1 MAEPNCEYTCSTNVH
16 DERAARLSRYPQE
29 IDFTVPHLGVQLAAA
44 HHNSNAPYDNDL
56 AETRSAPSGGH
67 RSLEAGT
74 EHFTL
79 SRSRSGDNL
88 NLETSSRL
96 QTQPLVEYRNDT
108 SANEVDD
115 IDDAMYQR
123 FTLSHVPSWGDTTYQ
138 DTSTTS
144 LHTLVGVPSNG
155 ELNIRRE
162 EAACVEGYAIPAP
175 TIEEYAKNPLTHE
188 IATRIFRLFNPS
200 PFLTRTDEALST
212 HFQENS
218 QAGQSICAFCG
229 SDFTGLDHKQKSIDH
244 IRATHLND
252 RSISTAVKC
261 VDPHPMRLSKPPQLA
276 VNKKNF
282 TALQL
287 GLPPSRVVALCPMH
301 HKLQMPDNLTAIGTK
316 WQDELRARRRATR
329 HIPASVN
336 SNGSTQSALQ
346 HDRKALLYTILKLV
360 NCSGAGV
367 NPEKIN
373 DLFNGLD
380 LVIEDLLHRR

>member
-16 DERAARLSRYPQE
+16 DERVARLSRYPQE
-29 IDFTVPHLGVQLAAA
+29 IDFPVPHLGVQLAAA
-44 HHNSNAPYDNDL
+44 HHNSNAPYDDDL

-67 RSLEAGT
+67 RSLEVAT

-79 SRSRSGDNL
+79 SRSRSGDDL

-96 QTQPLVEYRNDT
+96 QTQPLVEHRNDT
-108 SANEVDD
+108 SADEADD

-138 DTSTTS
+138 DASTTS
-144 LHTLVGVPSNG
+144 LHTLVDVPSDE
-155 ELNIRRE
+155 ELDVRRE
-162 EAACVEGYAIPAP
+162 EAACVEDDQISAP
-175 TIEEYAKNPLTHE
+175 TIEEYASNLLKHE
-188 IATRIFRLFNPS
+188 IATRIFQLFNPS
-200 PFLTRTDEALST
+200 PFFTRTDEALPT
-212 HFQENS
+212 RLQEDS
-218 QAGQSICAFCG
+218 QSGQSTCAFCG

-261 VDPHPMRLSKPPQLA
+261 VDPHPRRLLKPPQFA

-287 GLPPSRVVALCPMH
+287 ELPPSRIVALCPMH
-301 HKLQMPDNLTAIGTK
+301 HRLQMSDNLTAIGTK
-316 WQDELRARRRATR
+316 WQDELHTRRRAAR
-329 HIPASVN
+329 HIPVSVN

-346 HDRKALLYTILKLV
+346 HDRKALLYMILALV
-360 NCSGAGV
+360 NCSDAGV
-367 NPEKIN
+367 NPEEVN

-380 LVIEDLLHRR
+380 LVIEDLLRRL